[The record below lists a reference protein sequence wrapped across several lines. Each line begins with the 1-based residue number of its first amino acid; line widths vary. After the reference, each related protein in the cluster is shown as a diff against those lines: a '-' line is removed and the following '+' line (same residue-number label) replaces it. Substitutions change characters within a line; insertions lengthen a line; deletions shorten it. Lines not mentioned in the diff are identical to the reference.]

1 MSNHLNREYFIARD
15 VNMVET
21 TDHIKNYTN
30 GYLAS
35 RLYHLDIHNKKY
47 EIIDYDYVQEY
58 NKQWHTAGFGEYAY
72 PVFTKDSLRNFA
84 THISYYPKN
93 PKLFDNF
100 KDNINEKMNEIYGN
114 RLSSL
119 LDLSNI
125 KLNITVPGRTDVE
138 VGKVLYFS
146 YPSLGG
152 KADEDVNKNK
162 EDKQYS
168 GYYIVTAIRHKIN
181 FNDHSMSMECV
192 KDSLYTADR

>member
-1 MSNHLNREYFIARD
+1 
-15 VNMVET
+15 
-21 TDHIKNYTN
+21 
-30 GYLAS
+30 
-35 RLYHLDIHNKKY
+35 
-47 EIIDYDYVQEY
+47 
-58 NKQWHTAGFGEYAY
+58 
-72 PVFTKDSLRNFA
+72 
-84 THISYYPKN
+84 
-93 PKLFDNF
+93 
-100 KDNINEKMNEIYGN
+100 MNEIYGN